1 MRYSRRKPEMESF
14 STFGGTRAS
23 TARLSQARLDI
34 RNETN
39 GGTGD
44 VISLAH
50 HPGREFL
57 TIPRKYPMPVPP
69 PLVVLPRDHLD
80 VVMMNDVS
88 RSGCQSTTSS
98 SGYSTLGVRTPA
110 PGLTKNRSH
119 SVNSESESLGG
130 GSAGGCGGLLQTSGC
145 ESGSSTDNLS
155 SKGDRDEDHQSSRI
169 VSRPVSEHL
178 GSFNLPSNT
187 NSIISAAV
195 TATNSTPGGNGGGG
209 GGGNGVI
216 MSIST
221 PV

>member
-23 TARLSQARLDI
+23 TARLSQARLDV
-34 RNETN
+34 RNEV
-39 GGTGD
+39 GD

-80 VVMMNDVS
+80 VNDS

-110 PGLTKNRSH
+110 GLTKNRSH

-130 GSAGGCGGLLQTSGC
+130 GLLATSGC
-145 ESGSSTDNLS
+145 DSGSSSDGLS
-155 SKGDRDEDHQSSRI
+155 SKGDEISQTEKI
-169 VSRPVSEHL
+169 VNSTRPVSEHL
-178 GSFNLPSNT
+178 GSFITSGSSPTPVTTL
-187 NSIISAAV
+187 SAV
-195 TATNSTPGGNGGGG
+195 ET
-209 GGGNGVI
+209 GVV